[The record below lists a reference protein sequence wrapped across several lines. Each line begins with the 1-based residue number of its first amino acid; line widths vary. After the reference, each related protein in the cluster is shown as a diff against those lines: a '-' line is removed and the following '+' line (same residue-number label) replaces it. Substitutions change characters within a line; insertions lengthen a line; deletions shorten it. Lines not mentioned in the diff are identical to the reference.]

1 MVDWPATVSN
11 GLREKSKRDLAECRQ
26 LEAEG
31 VDGDEIMRRVYFSWK
46 TPEEYQRLKREYE
59 AVFSK

>member
-1 MVDWPATVSN
+1 MVNWPATVSKTLQKQ
-11 GLREKSKRDLAECRQ
+11 GKRDLAECRQ

-31 VDGDEIMRRVYFSWK
+31 VDGDEIMRRVYFPWK